1 MSLLRKVLFA
11 FLIISLLGSILSTL
25 VSFAAIFWPKLRLL
39 VYLALIFSSFEA
51 MTSLLVAVIL
61 TVLVGG
67 VVTAVNGFGNAV
79 SLYIEQGHTA
89 LVFIWLRC
97 LFINLAALY
106 WFAIWF
112 VDVRTISFVR
122 RVRTEEEVGNWRGF
136 VKEAKRDLKGEPHQ
150 IRENSRKDVEW
161 QMKRSLNGD
170 RKYFLK

>member
-11 FLIISLLGSILSTL
+11 FLIISLLGSILATL
-25 VSFAAIFWPKLRLL
+25 VSFAAIFLPKLRLL

-97 LFINLAALY
+97 LFINLAASY

-136 VKEAKRDLKGEPHQ
+136 VKEAKRDLKGETHE
-150 IRENSRKDVEW
+150 IRGNSRKDVEW
-161 QMKRSLNGD
+161 QMKRSP
-170 RKYFLK
+170 